1 MKDYGILPQ
10 NIIKLEQQGIPPH
23 IYNGKYDGY
32 TITKG
37 ARDINSNDIA
47 EKLIKMYE
55 KIHSKFTE
63 QELNEI
69 RALAIKFEEKYKAN
83 VTKRTLSPAVAV
95 AFYKDEAKGIYRYSI
110 AINSNP
116 AKQGEKIVVKD
127 LDESLQLK
135 VNEIANNKTEIIYE
149 GSHGEGSHAEVKA
162 VNKII
167 KSLKDEGIE
176 YNPDNV
182 IVYVN
187 STHNV
192 TLVPKEISFVKC
204 PHCSYILDD
213 FMALSDCEIV
223 ESGTKL
229 RDNFFEEYNMN
240 FGDKTLQK
248 FELNKDICIEM
259 ASYESSDT
267 AIILSP
273 K

>member
-1 MKDYGILPQ
+1 
-10 NIIKLEQQGIPPH
+10 
-23 IYNGKYDGY
+23 
-32 TITKG
+32 
-37 ARDINSNDIA
+37 
-47 EKLIKMYE
+47 MYE

-182 IVYVN
+182 IVCVN

-192 TLVPKEISFVKC
+192 TSVPKEISFVRC

-223 ESGTKL
+223 
-229 RDNFFEEYNMN
+229 
-240 FGDKTLQK
+240 
-248 FELNKDICIEM
+248 
-259 ASYESSDT
+259 
-267 AIILSP
+267 
-273 K
+273 